1 MDENNGRTRWMRN
14 TIMNT
19 VAVSWGRIKE
29 QGSVEVGKAIST
41 AKEHLEARVVASA
54 IARAIRET
62 KVKTP
67 FAH

>member
-1 MDENNGRTRWMRN
+1 MDENNGRTRWTRN

-19 VAVSWGRIKE
+19 VAVSGGRIKE

-41 AKEHLEARVVASA
+41 AKEHLEAWVVASA
-54 IARAIRET
+54 IASAIRET
-62 KVKTP
+62 KINTP

>member
-1 MDENNGRTRWMRN
+1 MRN

-19 VAVSWGRIKE
+19 VAVSGGRIKE
-29 QGSVEVGKAIST
+29 QGSVEVGKAISI
-41 AKEHLEARVVASA
+41 AKEHLEARVVAYA

-62 KVKTP
+62 KINTP

>member
-1 MDENNGRTRWMRN
+1 MDENNGRTRWTRN

-19 VAVSWGRIKE
+19 VAVSGGRIKE

-62 KVKTP
+62 KVNTP